1 VRLPPAARR
10 KEGVRLAHI
19 GTRASEIERPRPFW
33 IGARLAEF
41 GGLERWQGVAQ
52 YLQLSGEQMP
62 LLEGSPSADR
72 RHFASPEEAA
82 AYVEGAAR
90 EAGADVVGITPVQ
103 PYHQVEGYDE
113 PFPVAVVVGMAMSW
127 EEIRQAP
134 ATPAGLETMRVYYE
148 LGNTVI
154 RLAEH
159 IRSLGWDA
167 IGHHPLS
174 EAQGSRLL
182 QYVPMAIDAGLAE
195 LGRCGFAISPALGPV
210 FRLAAV
216 TTDLPLAVDRP
227 PPIGF
232 GIAQFCELCTACV
245 RACPTGAVPAEKSW
259 VRGVYK
265 WKLDAEACFPQ
276 FARHIGCSICM
287 AVCPYS
293 LPKARDTL
301 LLKHWAFTGKDP
313 G

>member
-1 VRLPPAARR
+1 
-10 KEGVRLAHI
+10 
-19 GTRASEIERPRPFW
+19 
-33 IGARLAEF
+33 
-41 GGLERWQGVAQ
+41 
-52 YLQLSGEQMP
+52 MP
-62 LLEGSPSADR
+62 LLEGPPAAHR

-82 AYVEGAAR
+82 AHVKEAAR
-90 EAGADVVGITPVQ
+90 QAGADVVGITSVQ

-113 PFPVAVVVGMAMSW
+113 PLPLAVVVGMAMSW

-134 ATPAGLETMRVYYE
+134 ATPAGMEVMRVYYE

-154 RLAEH
+154 RLAEYM
-159 IRSLGWDA
+159 RSLGWEA

-195 LGRCGFAISPALGPV
+195 LGRCGFAISPELGPV

-245 RACPTGAVPAEKSW
+245 RACPTGAVPAEKTW
-259 VRGVYK
+259 VRGVCK
-265 WKLDAEACFPQ
+265 WKLDTEACFPQ
-276 FARHIGCSICM
+276 FATHLGCSICM